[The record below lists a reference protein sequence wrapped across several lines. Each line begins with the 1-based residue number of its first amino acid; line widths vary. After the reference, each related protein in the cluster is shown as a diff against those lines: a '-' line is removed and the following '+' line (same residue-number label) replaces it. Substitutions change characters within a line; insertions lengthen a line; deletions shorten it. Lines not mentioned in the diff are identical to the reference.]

1 MDDKVNGTQI
11 DPKDEFLFR
20 EIDYSK
26 AKPNRFAG
34 KNWRVKVNRAVKLTE
49 ADAIR
54 YVTCRD
60 NTAYP
65 IAFERKKLY
74 PVLPDERA
82 EQSGL
87 LRVIDELG
95 EDYLYP
101 KTMFVEV
108 PFEQQDIQRLRL
120 TL

>member
-1 MDDKVNGTQI
+1 MDDKVNDTQI
-11 DPKDEFLFR
+11 DPEDEFLFR
-20 EIDYSK
+20 EIDYTK
-26 AKPNRFAG
+26 AKPNRFAD
-34 KNWRVKVNRAVKLTE
+34 KDWRVKVNRAVKLTE

-54 YVTCRD
+54 YVTCID
-60 NTAYP
+60 NSAYP

-87 LRVIDELG
+87 LRVIDESG

-108 PFEQQDIQRLRL
+108 PFEQQDFERLRL
-120 TL
+120 AS